1 MGNCSNNPGKERYY
15 ISFSLRQPALQTS
28 LTPEMVPDMPDDWI
42 DIKKDPKHV
51 ARERAK
57 AKELRKSAW
66 WKQQLAKGTCHYCGS
81 QVGAQELTMDHI
93 LPVVRG
99 GKSVKGNCVPCC
111 KKCNNEKKYLTPA
124 EIIMRE
130 LENGKKPSGD

>member
-1 MGNCSNNPGKERYY
+1 
-15 ISFSLRQPALQTS
+15 
-28 LTPEMVPDMPDDWI
+28 MPDDWI

-57 AKELRKSAW
+57 ARELRKSAW
-66 WKQQLAKGTCHYCGS
+66 WKQQLAKGVCHYCGES
-81 QVGAQELTMDHI
+81 FPAAELTMDHI

-99 GKSVKGNCVPCC
+99 GKSTKSNCVTCC
-111 KKCNNEKKYLTPA
+111 KECNNAKKYLTPA

-130 LENGKKPSGD
+130 LEHKNRRTND

>member
-1 MGNCSNNPGKERYY
+1 VQN
-15 ISFSLRQPALQTS
+15 
-28 LTPEMVPDMPDDWI
+28 DWI

-66 WKQQLAKGTCHYCGS
+66 WKKQLAKGVCHYCGKTFP
-81 QVGAQELTMDHI
+81 ADELTMDHI

-99 GKSVKGNCVPCC
+99 GKSVKSNCVPCC
-111 KKCNNEKKYLTPA
+111 KQCNTDKKYLTPA
-124 EIIMRE
+124 EIIMRQM
-130 LENGKKPSGD
+130 ENEQDPKDEPRDQ